1 MKQEDRDLLIRID
14 ERMGLLADHVSKQNG
29 RISKL
34 ENNQNKMLGGV
45 LFIAAIGTTF
55 INWIK
60 DKV

>member
-14 ERMGLLADHVSKQNG
+14 ERMGLLADHVSRQNG

>member
-14 ERMGLLADHVSKQNG
+14 ERMGLLADHVSRQNG

-45 LFIAAIGTTF
+45 LFIAAISTTF